1 MNTTLKLYAYDF
13 LGTFSLLTH
22 KIEYDKVNN
31 QLVKKYYL
39 NRCAG
44 FLSINIK
51 FNLNFL
57 FDNIKIMKL
66 RRLIIIVVVNS
77 DNEQMQLLE
86 YTTLERYGGLLQYVK
101 YKDLLNRPAVN
112 KKPDEYITE
121 FANKLFAI
129 DAAYTLYVFKD
140 VTWANLAANLANLNI
155 TLTGGLS
162 NKRHLDSL
170 LSIRHN
176 SYLLALFNFDSW
188 ALQYCIIYDNMDK
201 EIALP
206 GFDFKGAQS
215 GVK

>member
-1 MNTTLKLYAYDF
+1 
-13 LGTFSLLTH
+13 
-22 KIEYDKVNN
+22 
-31 QLVKKYYL
+31 
-39 NRCAG
+39 
-44 FLSINIK
+44 
-51 FNLNFL
+51 
-57 FDNIKIMKL
+57 MKL

-86 YTTLERYGGLLQYVK
+86 YTTIERYGGLLQYVK
-101 YKDLLNRPAVN
+101 YKDLLNRLAVN

-129 DAAYTLYVFKD
+129 DAAYTLYVFKY
-140 VTWANLAANLANLNI
+140 VTWANLATNLANLNI

-162 NKRHLDSL
+162 NKRHLYSP

-188 ALQYCIIYDNMDK
+188 ALQHCIIYDNMDK

-206 GFDFKGAQS
+206 RFYFKGAQS
-215 GVK
+215 GVKYLEDGSVNIEPRGDPPFAMQKKSVANDEYFAKRGGNIECNDGGW

>member
-1 MNTTLKLYAYDF
+1 MNTTLKLYVYDF
-13 LGTFSLLTH
+13 LATFSLLTH
-22 KIEYDKVNN
+22 KIEYDKVHN

-39 NRCAG
+39 NRRAG
-44 FLSINIK
+44 VLSRNIK

-86 YTTLERYGGLLQYVK
+86 YTTIERYGCLLQYIK
-101 YKDLLNRPAVN
+101 YKDLLNRLAVN

-140 VTWANLAANLANLNI
+140 VT
-155 TLTGGLS
+155 
-162 NKRHLDSL
+162 
-170 LSIRHN
+170 
-176 SYLLALFNFDSW
+176 
-188 ALQYCIIYDNMDK
+188 
-201 EIALP
+201 
-206 GFDFKGAQS
+206 
-215 GVK
+215 